1 MSAAVQVRSVTSV
14 EVLAMTLW
22 GEAAERPVRA
32 IEGVAAA
39 IINRVRMVA
48 APDGPRH
55 WGRGVGGV
63 CRAPFQFGC
72 WHPRHPRHAP
82 MLALGEDDVA
92 LAMCRRIAARAAS
105 GVLPD
110 PTGGATHYHAAA
122 RLPAWAVGRVP
133 EAEIGGLL
141 FYRLAI

>member
-1 MSAAVQVRSVTSV
+1 MSAAVQARSVTSV

-48 APDGPRH
+48 APEGPRH

-82 MLALGEDDVA
+82 MLILGMDDV
-92 LAMCRRIAARAAS
+92 ARAAS

-110 PTGGATHYHAAA
+110 PTKGSTHYHAAA

-133 EAEIGGLL
+133 EAEIGGLV
-141 FYRLAI
+141 FYRLPI